1 MVMFSCGRVD
11 PESSEVV
18 EETTTTSLTTTST
31 TAARTTT
38 TIKATTTT
46 TTKETMTTTTEA
58 VTTTEVV
65 TEPVVYT
72 PVEEYEEPV
81 EEVIEEP
88 VVEEP
93 VMATDLPITEYE
105 RILLT
110 NVVCSEYGSDYH
122 GYGGPPVTLYER
134 ACVVAVVMNRVVDS
148 GHPNTIEGVLTE
160 PHQFSGYYVSN
171 SYYGSVTQNCIDA
184 VYYYFNHADEFPYYL
199 SFWGDGAYNHFS

>member
-11 PESSEVV
+11 LESSEVVNV
-18 EETTTTSLTTTST
+18 EETTTTTLTTTST
-31 TAARTTT
+31 TTARTTT

-46 TTKETMTTTTEA
+46 TTTETMTTTTEA

-88 VVEEP
+88 I
-93 VMATDLPITEYE
+93 MATDLPITEYE

-110 NVVCSEYGSDYH
+110 NVVASEYGSDFH

-134 ACVVAVVMNRVVDS
+134 ACVIAVVMNRVADS

-160 PHQFSGYYVSN
+160 PKQFSGYYVSN
-171 SYYGSVTQNCIDA
+171 SYYDSVTQNCIDA